1 MVKKKSITKTLI
13 TSFLIAAVI
22 FLFGLYLGYTLDN
35 LRVADVSNSLDEVEL
50 ETLYYVTSQNY
61 IDAFGDENESYCDL
75 LSTLLSTLS
84 PDLADIGMTL
94 TSYENKNI
102 FSGRDYNILK
112 HKYFLL
118 EVRAYTLFTQLKETC
133 DYNFD
138 LVLYFYDQ
146 HDESSRRQGYVL
158 DNLVRARDNFYI
170 FSFDRSFEEAIIYFL
185 KERYDVTVAP
195 MIIINDNKAFKGF
208 TGSGEIINYLE
219 N

>member
-1 MVKKKSITKTLI
+1 MVKKKKSLTNTLI
-13 TSFLIAAVI
+13 GSFFIALIV
-22 FLFGLYLGYTLDN
+22 FLFGLYLGFTLDN
-35 LRVADVSNSLDEVEL
+35 MRVADVSDSIDEVEL
-50 ETLYYVTSQNY
+50 DALYYITSQNY
-61 IDAFGDENESYCDL
+61 LDAFGDEDESSCDL
-75 LSTLLSTLS
+75 LSTLISSLS
-84 PDLADIGMTL
+84 PDLADVGKTL
-94 TSYENKNI
+94 TTYESKNI

-133 DYNFD
+133 DYDFD

-158 DNLVRARDNFYI
+158 DNLVNSRDNFYV
-170 FSFDRSFEEAIIYFL
+170 FSFDRGFEEAIIYFL

-195 MIIINDNKAFKGF
+195 MMIINEEKVFKGF
-208 TGSGEIINYLE
+208 TGSGEILGYL